1 MFNVEWAPRCRLS
14 FNIQHSTLNIQHS
27 AFMGHTHHPS
37 GRTSRKLLIASIAT
51 AIFVIVEVVAGIRA
65 NSLALIGDALHNV
78 TDTLALLLA
87 LFAVRVE
94 RRPATSAKSYG
105 WHRAGVLAAFINS
118 GALVAFTV
126 FLFVES
132 AQRLRAPVN
141 VNSMAMLITAGAALL
156 LNGAIT
162 LWLRG
167 EGRHDLNI
175 RGAVLHMLG
184 DAISSAGIIIA
195 ALLIR
200 KTGALFW
207 DPAVSIAIGVL
218 ILWSSW
224 GILREAINLLLEGT
238 PSGIDP
244 DAVTRA
250 IAALDGVYG
259 VHHLHIWALGASRP
273 ALSCHLMVGDIP
285 VRSTGNLLAR
295 VNEILDH
302 EYGIAHTTIQFEFA
316 SCDVDDPYCVPY
328 GER

>member
-1 MFNVEWAPRCRLS
+1 M
-14 FNIQHSTLNIQHS
+14 
-27 AFMGHTHHPS
+27 HHHHQTR
-37 GRTSRKLLIASIAT
+37 GAAVSRKLLIASIAT
-51 AIFVIVEVVAGIRA
+51 ATFVIVEVVVGIRA

-105 WHRAGVLAAFINS
+105 WHRAGVLAAFINA
-118 GALVAFTV
+118 GALVAFTI
-126 FLFVES
+126 FLFVEA
-132 AQRLRAPVN
+132 AQRLRAPAG
-141 VNSMAMLITAGAALL
+141 VNSTAMVITAGGALL

-184 DAISSAGIIIA
+184 DAISSAGIIVA

-200 KTGALFW
+200 QTGALFW

-250 IAALDGVYG
+250 IASLDGVNG

-295 VNEILDH
+295 VNALLEH

-316 SCDVDDPYCVPY
+316 SCDADDQYCVPY

>member
-1 MFNVEWAPRCRLS
+1 MS
-14 FNIQHSTLNIQHS
+14 HD
-27 AFMGHTHHPS
+27 HHHHA
-37 GRTSRKLLIASIAT
+37 GVVSRKLIIASIAT
-51 AIFVIVEVVAGIRA
+51 AVFVAVEIVVGIRA
-65 NSLALIGDALHNV
+65 NSLALVGDALHNI

-105 WHRAGVLAAFINS
+105 WHRAGVLAAFINA
-118 GALVAFTV
+118 GALAAFTI
-126 FLFVES
+126 FLFVEA
-132 AQRLRAPVN
+132 AQRLRALAG
-141 VNSMAMLITAGAALL
+141 VNSTAMLITAGAALL

-167 EGRHDLNI
+167 DGRHDLNI

-184 DAISSAGIIIA
+184 DAISSAGIFIA

-250 IAALDGVYG
+250 IASLDGVDG
-259 VHHLHIWALGASRP
+259 VHHLHIWALAPSRP

-285 VRSTGNLLAR
+285 LRSTSALLTQVTEMLA
-295 VNEILDH
+295 H
-302 EYGIAHTTIQFEFA
+302 EYRIAHTTIQFEFA
-316 SCDVDDPYCVPY
+316 QCDVDDPYCVPFT
-328 GER
+328 R